1 MDVSLLNAGLAA
13 GTALA
18 AAPVILH
25 LFMRPTPKRV
35 IFPALQLVR
44 QRQKRSR
51 KKLRIKNWL
60 LLLARMALLA
70 LMAIALARPTL
81 VSEASVGDQDVPAA
95 IALVFD
101 TSLSMGYTERDKTRL
116 DEAREFAYEV
126 LAKTP
131 GNSMVY
137 VIDSAE
143 PGVPPALSPASAR
156 KRIEGLTLRTIARPL
171 NAAVGQAYAAIADV
185 DRPLH
190 QVIVLT
196 DLARSAWDTER
207 TVEGLDKKAKDK
219 KGVKTFV
226 LRLAPKDVRDVAV
239 VAAEPASEVVTEGE
253 PLEVRA
259 RIRSL
264 GPATTRVAELWLDGV
279 SRGKKPVDLPA
290 NGEADVRFSVA
301 KVDAASRLHQGEVR
315 ISGAPDPLAVDDVR
329 FFTFHV
335 KPATRVL
342 VVSDQAIDSQ
352 LIADAIDPDPAT
364 LPAGVARPYRVE
376 RIKTGAFLDHA
387 DNLSKRYR
395 CIFVNNVA
403 ELSDVEWGKLSG
415 FVADGGGLVVGLGP
429 AVRLDRYQGATAAQV
444 LPASLEKLSP
454 GKETIRFAPAADYT
468 HPLFQKYPRRLD
480 EMLTQTPISRYWVVA
495 PREGA
500 RVLLSYTD
508 KSPALVERVFPGSKT
523 GRVLLWTTPLS
534 RRPESNSKDAWND
547 WPVVGWSYFYLM
559 NQSVAYLAG
568 TTEDVTDFE
577 AGRDVVIPLDPTRR
591 ATNYTVQ
598 GPNKSSY
605 RLSPPGTSDSLV
617 IVAPQQIG
625 QWTVHP
631 SPDETTGDVI
641 GFSINVPASETQ
653 FVALEESDLPSLF
666 GGKDA
671 CVLAQNP
678 EDLRIKVNIAK
689 VGHELFPW
697 VMLAILVVVTLEN
710 YLANRFYRVAAPR
723 PATA

>member
-25 LFMRPTPKRV
+25 LFMRQTPRRV

-51 KKLRIKNWL
+51 KKMRIKNWL

-101 TSLSMGYTERDKTRL
+101 TSPSMGYTERDKTRL
-116 DEAREFAYEV
+116 DEAKEFAYEV
-126 LAKTP
+126 LARTP
-131 GNSMVY
+131 GSSLVY
-137 VIDSAE
+137 VIDSAV
-143 PGVPPALSPASAR
+143 PGVQPLSPASAR
-156 KRIEGLTLRTIARPL
+156 KRIEGLTLSTIARPL
-171 NAAVGQAYAAIADV
+171 NAAVGQAYAAIADA

-196 DLARSAWDTER
+196 DLARSAWDMER
-207 TVEGLDKKAKDK
+207 TVDGLDKKAKVK
-219 KGVKTFV
+219 SGVKTFV
-226 LRLAPKDVRDVAV
+226 LRLAPKDVHDVAV
-239 VAAEPASEVVTEGE
+239 VAAEPTNEVVTEGE

-264 GPATTRVAELWLDGV
+264 GPATSRVAELWLDGE

-301 KVDAASRLHQGEVR
+301 KVDAASRLHQGVVR
-315 ISGAPDPLAVDDVR
+315 ISGAPDPLPVDDVR

-364 LPAGVARPYRVE
+364 PSAGVARPYRVE

-454 GKETIRFAPAADYT
+454 GKETIRFAPATDYT
-468 HPLFQKYPRRLD
+468 HPLFQKYPRQLD
-480 EMLTQTPISRYWVVA
+480 ADLTQTPIYRSWVVA

-508 KSPALVERVFPGSKT
+508 KTPALVERVFKGSKT

-534 RRPESNSKDAWND
+534 RRPESTSKDAWND
-547 WPVVGWSYFYLM
+547 WPIAGWSYFYLM
-559 NQSVAYLAG
+559 NQAVAYLAG

-577 AGRDVVIPLDPTRR
+577 AGHDVVIPLDPTRR
-591 ATNYTVQ
+591 AKNYTVQ
-598 GPNKSSY
+598 GPNKSSNL
-605 RLSPPGTSDSLV
+605 LSAQGTSDSLV
-617 IVAPQQIG
+617 VVAPEQIG
-625 QWTVHP
+625 QWTVRP
-631 SPDETTGDVI
+631 SPDDTTGDVI
-641 GFSINVPASETQ
+641 GFSVNVPVSETK
-653 FVALEESDLPSLF
+653 FVALEESDLRSLF

-671 CVLAQNP
+671 CVLAQNA